1 MTIYVEYT
9 QTCLAS
15 EREDCDYGSWYSEYQ
30 FSVDRVSLTKPL
42 TYNHE
47 KFGLNVDLKAGD
59 PAFVLT
65 MIYSS
70 GDSFGTSRG
79 NGEVLWVFKDAATAL
94 AARDKWMQQCRSGG
108 YVESVEFND
117 EIGNKIRLSNPAAGY
132 FENMSDVIIT
142 TMLVNP

>member
-1 MTIYVEYT
+1 MT
-9 QTCLAS
+9 
-15 EREDCDYGSWYSEYQ
+15 YS
-30 FSVDRVSLTKPL
+30 
-42 TYNHE
+42 HE

-94 AARDKWMQQCRSGG
+94 AARDKWMQQCRSGE

-142 TMLVNP
+142 TMLVNL